1 MSSYDK
7 TPIKERV
14 MIWIVAIMM
23 VVFTVVGFASMIIAS
38 LLPKTDSNKIANEKM
53 MEDYKKQMEDQ
64 QKKIEQ
70 MQEERQKSLKPLPGY
85 ENQVGK
91 FDAKSVTSLK
101 VDVLQEGTGAT
112 VSADDTISA
121 NYTGWTADGKIFD
134 STNSKDGLVAAK
146 FSLQQVIKGW
156 RDGLAGRRVGGTY
169 LLTIPADM
177 AYGKEGAPSIAPN
190 SPLKFVVSIV
200 DLTQKQK

>member
-14 MIWIVAIMM
+14 AIWIVAIMM

-38 LLPKTDSNKIANEKM
+38 LLPKTDSNKIVNDKIMA
-53 MEDYKKQMEDQ
+53 DYKEKLDKQRQMAE
-64 QKKIEQ
+64 K
-70 MQEERQKSLKPLPGY
+70 MQEERQKSLKPLPGH

-112 VSADDTISA
+112 VSAGDTISA

-134 STNSKDGLVAAK
+134 STNVGGNLEAAK
-146 FSLQQVIKGW
+146 FSLGQVIKGW
-156 RDGLAGRRVGGTY
+156 QEGLTGRRVGGTY

-177 AYGKEGAPSIAPN
+177 AYGKEGTAGIAPN

-200 DLTQKQK
+200 DLTQKQN